1 MPPQGLYIYKAL
13 SCVDT
18 SPRTASHKLLFNWYL
33 HQIFH
38 LPCPWKA
45 RKVSLKPRS
54 NAYSDHE
61 LNVITGEM
69 GEDASAS
76 KFTPLLCKR
85 ITLYHR
91 TPCRSAR
98 ELVRSR
104 RDAGAFPPAIP
115 ETFNKNAMLLQFGH
129 KHMPCLLNTSPSAMS
144 GPTVHYICVL
154 QRESAPHSKWNFSAE
169 QQTSEEA
176 TPWSKSP
183 PPAVLNL
190 SPQQTTG
197 GLAAIITGVSISNA
211 YSETAG
217 KVHDQSR

>member
-18 SPRTASHKLLFNWYL
+18 SARTASHKLLFNWYL
-33 HQIFH
+33 HQIVH

-69 GEDASAS
+69 GEDACAS
-76 KFTPLLCKR
+76 TFTPLLCKR
-85 ITLYHR
+85 MTIYHR

-104 RDAGAFPPAIP
+104 RDAGAFPPAIR

-154 QRESAPHSKWNFSAE
+154 QRESAPHSK
-169 QQTSEEA
+169 
-176 TPWSKSP
+176 
-183 PPAVLNL
+183 
-190 SPQQTTG
+190 
-197 GLAAIITGVSISNA
+197 
-211 YSETAG
+211 
-217 KVHDQSR
+217 